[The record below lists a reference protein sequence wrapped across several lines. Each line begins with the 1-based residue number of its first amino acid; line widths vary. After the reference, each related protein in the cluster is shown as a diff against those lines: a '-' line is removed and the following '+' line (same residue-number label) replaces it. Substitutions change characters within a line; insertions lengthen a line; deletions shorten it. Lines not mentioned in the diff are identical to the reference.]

1 MRRWTRREFGALT
14 GAAALA
20 GMAAPAIAAAP
31 ARVVVI
37 GGGPAGATVARYLAH
52 APSRID
58 VTLVEAEPRYHTCF
72 FGNLYLSG
80 LRSFESLGH
89 GYEALRAKHGVT
101 VAHDTVAAID
111 PSARQVRLAG
121 GGTLAYDRLV
131 AAPGI
136 AFRWN
141 AIEGLDEAASEIMP
155 HAWRGGAQMQKL
167 RRQLEAMPDGG
178 LFLMS
183 IPPDPIRCPPG
194 PYERVSLVACYL
206 KREKPKSKILVL
218 DSKNSFP
225 KQELFQDAWNRLYPG
240 MIEWLP
246 LDFHGGVKSVDAA
259 ARTVAIANERFACAV
274 ANVIP
279 PHSAGTHRAARRA
292 WPTKRAG
299 VRSILRPSN
308 PSWSP
313 GIHVVGDAIIPGEM
327 PKSAFAA
334 SSQAKVCAMA
344 VAALLDGRDPFEARF
359 FNTCWSFVGP
369 DDAVK
374 VGASYRV
381 VEGKIKAV
389 EKFISKVGESAEMR
403 ALAARHAEAW
413 YAAIS
418 ADAFG

>member
-1 MRRWTRREFGALT
+1 MTRWTRRRFGAAA

-20 GMAAPAIAAAP
+20 GIAAPSMAAAAA
-31 ARVVVI
+31 RLVII
-37 GGGPAGATVARYLAH
+37 GGGPAGATVARYL
-52 APSRID
+52 SRASSKCQ

-72 FGNLYLSG
+72 FSNLYLSG
-80 LRSFESLGH
+80 LRSFESLSH
-89 GYEALRAKHGVT
+89 GYEALQAKHGVT
-101 VAHDTVAAID
+101 IVHDKVTAID
-111 PSARQVRLAG
+111 ATGRRISLASG
-121 GGTLAYDRLV
+121 GGLDYDRLV
-131 AAPGI
+131 VAPGI

-141 AIEGLDEAASEIMP
+141 AIEGLDEAASQAVP
-155 HAWRGGAQMQKL
+155 HAWRGGAQMQLL
-167 RRQLEAMPDGG
+167 RRQLEAMDDGG

-194 PYERVSLVACYL
+194 PYERVSMVACYF

-240 MIEWLP
+240 VVEWLP
-246 LDFHGGVKSVDAA
+246 IDFHGGVKSVDAV
-259 ARTVAIANERFACAV
+259 ARNVAVANETFTYSV

-279 PHSAGTHRAARRA
+279 PHSAGTLALEVGLADDKGWCPVDPA
-292 WPTKRAG
+292 TLESKL
-299 VRSILRPSN
+299 V
-308 PSWSP
+308 P
-313 GIHVVGDAIIPGEM
+313 GIHVVGDAIVPGEM

-334 SSQAKVCAMA
+334 NSQAKVCAMA
-344 VAALLDGRDPFEARF
+344 IDALLAGRDPYEARF
-359 FNTCWSFVGP
+359 FNTCWSFVGI

-374 VGASYRV
+374 VGASYRI

-389 EKFISKVGESAEMR
+389 EKFISKVGESAETR
-403 ALAARHAEAW
+403 KQGARQAEAW